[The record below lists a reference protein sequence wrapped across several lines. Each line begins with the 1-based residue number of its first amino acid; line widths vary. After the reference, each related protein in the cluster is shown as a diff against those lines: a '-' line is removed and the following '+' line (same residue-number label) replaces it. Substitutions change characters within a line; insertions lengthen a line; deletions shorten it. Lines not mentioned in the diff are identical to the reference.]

1 MSCQIE
7 NIIPFTVS
15 VGVKKVCCIKIKDV
29 EEFEFVVFVS
39 NLAIIFVNMVNIAHC
54 HQTKKPLS

>member
-29 EEFEFVVFVS
+29 EEFEFVVFFS
-39 NLAIIFVNMVNIAHC
+39 NMAIIFVNMVNIGHC
-54 HQTKKPLS
+54 H